1 MKELLLGVA
10 IAYIGFHPDGQRKAK
25 EIAEILLKRYKN
37 DSGGVEHTDKEK

>member
-37 DSGGVEHTDKEK
+37 DGVGHSDKEK